1 MSSLSILMMVLVL
14 TIVWGGFL
22 LSLLVA
28 IRKERQKQST
38 RP

>member
-1 MSSLSILMMVLVL
+1 MSFLSILMMVLVL

-28 IRKERQKQST
+28 IRKERQK
-38 RP
+38 